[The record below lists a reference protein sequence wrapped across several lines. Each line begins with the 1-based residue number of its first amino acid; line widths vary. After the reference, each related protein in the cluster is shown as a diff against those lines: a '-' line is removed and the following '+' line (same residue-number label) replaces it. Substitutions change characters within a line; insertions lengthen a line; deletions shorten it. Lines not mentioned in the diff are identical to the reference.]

1 MNEVFDTFNG
11 MMAIGIGYVAVLMP
25 VFILLVIFIYDA
37 KNKKNRYDTLITISK
52 NINNPDDIKEILE
65 SLVERKSPTDYR
77 RSGVITIG
85 VGVGLFLF
93 DKIGLGT
100 DVISGVGLLVL
111 AIGVG
116 QIIAGYLYPIESEED
131 RKSTRLNSSHSQQSR
146 MPSSA

>member
-11 MMAIGIGYVAVLMP
+11 MMALGIGYVAVLMP
-25 VFILLVIFIYDA
+25 VFILLVIFFYDA

-65 SLVERKSPTDYR
+65 SLVDRKSPTDYR

-93 DKIGLGT
+93 DKFGLGT
-100 DVISGVGLLVL
+100 DVISGVGLLIL

-116 QIIAGYLYPIESEED
+116 QIIAGYLYPIESEEIN
-131 RKSTRLNSSHSQQSR
+131 K
-146 MPSSA
+146 AVEEFEKK

>member
-1 MNEVFDTFNG
+1 MNEFIDTFNG
-11 MMAIGIGYVAVLMP
+11 TLALGIGYVSVLLP
-25 VFILLVIFIYDA
+25 VLIVLIIFFYDS
-37 KNKKNRYDTLITISK
+37 KNKKSRYDTLITISK

-65 SLVERKSPTDYR
+65 SLVKRKSPTDYR

-85 VGVGLFLF
+85 VGVGLFLL

-116 QIIAGYLYPIESEED
+116 QIVAGYLYQIESEEIN
-131 RKSTRLNSSHSQQSR
+131 K
-146 MPSSA
+146 AVEEFEKK

>member
-1 MNEVFDTFNG
+1 MNEFIDTFNG
-11 MMAIGIGYVAVLMP
+11 TLALGIGYVAVLLP
-25 VFILLVIFIYDA
+25 VFILLVIFVYDA
-37 KNKKNRYDTLITISK
+37 KNKKNRYDALITISK
-52 NINNPDDIKEILE
+52 NINNPEDIKEILE

-85 VGVGLFLF
+85 IGVGLFLF

-116 QIIAGYLYPIESEED
+116 QIIAGYLYPIESEEIN
-131 RKSTRLNSSHSQQSR
+131 K
-146 MPSSA
+146 AVEEFEKK

>member
-1 MNEVFDTFNG
+1 MNKFIDTFNG
-11 MMAIGIGYVAVLMP
+11 TLALGIGYVAVLLP
-25 VFILLVIFIYDA
+25 VFILLVIFVYDA

-52 NINNPDDIKEILE
+52 NINNPEDIKEILE

-93 DKIGLGT
+93 DKIGFDT

-116 QIIAGYLYPIESEED
+116 QIIAGYLYPIESEEIN
-131 RKSTRLNSSHSQQSR
+131 K
-146 MPSSA
+146 AVEEFEKK

>member
-1 MNEVFDTFNG
+1 MNEFIDTFNG
-11 MMAIGIGYVAVLMP
+11 TLALGIGYVAVLLP
-25 VFILLVIFIYDA
+25 VFILLVIFVYDA

-52 NINNPDDIKEILE
+52 NINNPEDIKEILE

-93 DKIGLGT
+93 DKVGLGT

-116 QIIAGYLYPIESEED
+116 QIIAGYLYPIESEEIN
-131 RKSTRLNSSHSQQSR
+131 K
-146 MPSSA
+146 AVEGFEKK

>member
-1 MNEVFDTFNG
+1 MNPVFDTFNG
-11 MMAIGIGYVAVLMP
+11 ILALGIGYVAVLMP
-25 VFILLVIFIYDA
+25 VLILLVIFIYDT

-52 NINNPDDIKEILE
+52 NVNNPDDIKEILE

-93 DKIGLGT
+93 DKFGLGT
-100 DVISGVGLLVL
+100 GVISGVGLLIL

-116 QIIAGYLYPIESEED
+116 QIVAGYLYPIESEEIN
-131 RKSTRLNSSHSQQSR
+131 K
-146 MPSSA
+146 AVEEFEKK

>member
-1 MNEVFDTFNG
+1 MNEFIDTFNG
-11 MMAIGIGYVAVLMP
+11 TLALGIGYVAVLLP
-25 VFILLVIFIYDA
+25 VLILLVIFVYDSR
-37 KNKKNRYDTLITISK
+37 NKKNRYNTLITISK
-52 NINNPDDIKEILE
+52 NINDPDDIKEILE

-85 VGVGLFLF
+85 IGVGLFLF

-116 QIIAGYLYPIESEED
+116 QIIAGYLYPIESEEIN
-131 RKSTRLNSSHSQQSR
+131 K
-146 MPSSA
+146 AVEEFEKK

>member
-1 MNEVFDTFNG
+1 MNEFIDTFNG
-11 MMAIGIGYVAVLMP
+11 TVVLGIGYVAVLLP
-25 VFILLVIFIYDA
+25 VFILLVIFVYDA

-52 NINNPDDIKEILE
+52 NINNPEDIKEILE

-85 VGVGLFLF
+85 IGVGLFLF

-116 QIIAGYLYPIESEED
+116 QIIAGYLYPIESEEIN
-131 RKSTRLNSSHSQQSR
+131 K
-146 MPSSA
+146 AVEEFEKK

>member
-1 MNEVFDTFNG
+1 MNEFIDTFNG
-11 MMAIGIGYVAVLMP
+11 TLALGIGYVAVLMP
-25 VFILLVIFIYDA
+25 VFILLVIFIYDNR
-37 KNKKNRYDTLITISK
+37 NKKNRYDTLISISK

-85 VGVGLFLF
+85 VGVGLFLL

-116 QIIAGYLYPIESEED
+116 QIVAGYLYPIEGEEIN
-131 RKSTRLNSSHSQQSR
+131 K
-146 MPSSA
+146 AVEEFEKK

>member
-1 MNEVFDTFNG
+1 M
-11 MMAIGIGYVAVLMP
+11 
-25 VFILLVIFIYDA
+25 FIDSR
-37 KNKKNRYDTLITISK
+37 NKKNRYDTLITISK
-52 NINNPDDIKEILE
+52 NINDPDDIKEILE

-116 QIIAGYLYPIESEED
+116 QILLVIFIQLKAKRSTKQLKNLKRNSFGQ
-131 RKSTRLNSSHSQQSR
+131 KSQKTAQQ
-146 MPSSA
+146 P

>member
-1 MNEVFDTFNG
+1 
-11 MMAIGIGYVAVLMP
+11 MP
-25 VFILLVIFIYDA
+25 VLILLVIFVFDSR
-37 KNKKNRYDTLITISK
+37 NKKNRYDTLITISK
-52 NINNPDDIKEILE
+52 NINDPEDIKEILE

-116 QIIAGYLYPIESEED
+116 QIIAGYLYPIESEEIN
-131 RKSTRLNSSHSQQSR
+131 K
-146 MPSSA
+146 AVEGFEKK

>member
-1 MNEVFDTFNG
+1 MFEDIF
-11 MMAIGIGYVAVLMP
+11 AIGIGYAAVLMP
-25 VFILLVIFIYDA
+25 VLILLVIFVFDNR
-37 KNKKNRYDTLITISK
+37 NKKNRYDTLITISK
-52 NINNPDDIKEILE
+52 NINDPEDIKEILE

-85 VGVGLFLF
+85 IGVGLFLF

-116 QIIAGYLYPIESEED
+116 QIIAGYLYPIESEEIN
-131 RKSTRLNSSHSQQSR
+131 K
-146 MPSSA
+146 AVEEFEKK

>member
-1 MNEVFDTFNG
+1 MFEDIF
-11 MMAIGIGYVAVLMP
+11 AIGIGYAAVLMP
-25 VFILLVIFIYDA
+25 VLILLVIFVFDSR
-37 KNKKNRYDTLITISK
+37 NKKNRYDTLITISK
-52 NINNPDDIKEILE
+52 NINDPEDIKEILE

-85 VGVGLFLF
+85 IGVGLFLF

-116 QIIAGYLYPIESEED
+116 QIIAGYLYPIESEEIN
-131 RKSTRLNSSHSQQSR
+131 K
-146 MPSSA
+146 AVEEFEKK

>member
-1 MNEVFDTFNG
+1 MNEFIDAFIDTL
-11 MMAIGIGYVAVLMP
+11 ALGIGYVAVLLP
-25 VFILLVIFIYDA
+25 VFILLVIFVYDA

-52 NINNPDDIKEILE
+52 NINNPEDIKEILE

-93 DKIGLGT
+93 DKIGLDT

-116 QIIAGYLYPIESEED
+116 QIIAGYLYPIESEEIN
-131 RKSTRLNSSHSQQSR
+131 K
-146 MPSSA
+146 AVEEFEKK

>member
-1 MNEVFDTFNG
+1 MNEFIDTFLG
-11 MMAIGIGYVAVLMP
+11 TLALGIGYVALLMP
-25 VFILLVIFIYDA
+25 VLILLVIFVYDSR
-37 KNKKNRYDTLITISK
+37 NKKNRYDTLITISK
-52 NINNPDDIKEILE
+52 NINDPDDIKEILE

-100 DVISGVGLLVL
+100 GVISGVGLLVL

-116 QIIAGYLYPIESEED
+116 QIIAGYLYPIESEEIN
-131 RKSTRLNSSHSQQSR
+131 K
-146 MPSSA
+146 AVEEFEKK

>member
-1 MNEVFDTFNG
+1 MNEFIDAFIDTL
-11 MMAIGIGYVAVLMP
+11 ALGIGYVAVLLP
-25 VFILLVIFIYDA
+25 VFILLVIFVYDA

-52 NINNPDDIKEILE
+52 NINNPEDIKEILE

-85 VGVGLFLF
+85 IGVGLFLF

-116 QIIAGYLYPIESEED
+116 QIIAGYLYPIESEEIN
-131 RKSTRLNSSHSQQSR
+131 K
-146 MPSSA
+146 AVEEFEKK

>member
-1 MNEVFDTFNG
+1 MFEGIF
-11 MMAIGIGYVAVLMP
+11 AIGIGYAAVLMP
-25 VFILLVIFIYDA
+25 VLILLVIFVFDSR
-37 KNKKNRYDTLITISK
+37 NKKNRYDTLITISK
-52 NINNPDDIKEILE
+52 NINDPEDIKEILE

-85 VGVGLFLF
+85 IGVGLFLF

-116 QIIAGYLYPIESEED
+116 QIIAGYLYPIESEEIN
-131 RKSTRLNSSHSQQSR
+131 K
-146 MPSSA
+146 AVEEFEKK

>member
-1 MNEVFDTFNG
+1 MNEFIDTFNG
-11 MMAIGIGYVAVLMP
+11 TVVLGIGYVAVLLP
-25 VFILLVIFIYDA
+25 VFILLVIFVYDA

-52 NINNPDDIKEILE
+52 NINNPEDIKEILE

-116 QIIAGYLYPIESEED
+116 QIIAGYLYPIESEEIN
-131 RKSTRLNSSHSQQSR
+131 K
-146 MPSSA
+146 AVEEFEKK